1 MLDPYSVLGGW
12 DGSVTTGA
20 QVVLLGGFL
29 GGSDYLQIFTA
40 DAART
45 RIPLGQI
52 TLGSAGYLP
61 GLFGGSVSYGAPG
74 ASTPTTMTRNGASI
88 TLTLGSSNGASS
100 TSTTSGAMT
109 WSPSS
114 SVTDIAGNAGSTAT
128 AKQSGAVH
136 ANF

>member
-12 DGSVTTGA
+12 DGRMTTGA

-52 TLGSAGYLP
+52 TLGSARYLS
-61 GLFGGSVSYGAPG
+61 GLFGG
-74 ASTPTTMTRNGASI
+74 AS
-88 TLTLGSSNGASS
+88 
-100 TSTTSGAMT
+100 
-109 WSPSS
+109 
-114 SVTDIAGNAGSTAT
+114 AT
-128 AKQSGAVH
+128 ALQGRARPPR
-136 ANF
+136 